1 MSSDVESRDRR
12 CRPGRHRDRSPP
24 RPAGE
29 QVRLVSRR
37 GAGPEHP
44 AIELIAADATDAAR
58 LTRLT
63 AGAVA
68 LYNCANHALHRWA
81 ADWPPLATALLTT
94 AEQTGAVLATI
105 GNLFGYGPTDGPM
118 TEATPLAATG
128 VKAGVRKQMWL
139 SALAAHEA
147 GRARTTE
154 VRGSDF
160 LGIGTNSITSRILP
174 NVLAGRRV
182 VLPVDFDVPHTITY
196 VGDVARTVVAA
207 ATDPDAWGRAWHV
220 PSPPAL
226 SLRELAT
233 RAATLAGAPTP
244 RLTRLPYP
252 VLWFGGLV
260 NPLLRELRETTYQF
274 DRPYVLDSSASEQAL
289 GIEPTALDEALAE
302 TLGALRRD
310 PGSGSAERSP

>member
-1 MSSDVESRDRR
+1 MSIHVIVGAGPVGTATAHLLAQR
-12 CRPGRHRDRSPP
+12 
-24 RPAGE
+24 GE

-44 AIELIAADATDAAR
+44 AIELIAADATDAAH

-63 AGAVA
+63 GGAVA
-68 LYNCANHALHRWA
+68 LYNCANPAYHRWA
-81 ADWPPLATALLTT
+81 VDWPPLATALLTT
-94 AEQTGAVLATI
+94 AERTGAVLATI
-105 GNLFGYGPTDGPM
+105 GNLYGYGPVDGAM

-128 VKAGVRKQMWL
+128 AKGRVRSQMWVD
-139 SALAAHEA
+139 ALAAHKA

-154 VRGSDF
+154 VRGSDY
-160 LGIGTNSITSRILP
+160 LGFGTNSITTLILP

-182 VLPVDFDVPHTITY
+182 VLPVDFDAPHTITY

-220 PSPPAL
+220 PSPAAL

-233 RAATLAGAPTP
+233 RAATRAGAPTP

-252 VLWFGGLV
+252 ALWLGGLV

-274 DRPYVLDSSASEQAL
+274 DRPYVLDSSATQRAL

-302 TLGALRRD
+302 TLSALRRG
-310 PGSGSAERSP
+310 PGASSAKLGS